1 MAFLLDTVALGVITF
16 LLSLVL
22 TDALMP
28 SLAGAAA
35 VSACVA
41 VSAVIVA
48 VYIRKRRFRPYH
60 PDRLAAELCVRGT
73 GYLLDLLARAAGGG
87 IERGDDYLKRGDTV
101 WLPAFNFRPL
111 AAADFCRLLRR
122 AEELGAKR
130 AVLITRAADRRAF
143 GVFAFFPLKVS
154 VVRTRALY
162 RFLARRGALP
172 PLEKRRFSF
181 SLRAFL
187 TVALSRKNLKNY
199 LFTGTLLLS
208 IAFLTPLKGL
218 YLAFGCLSL
227 VLALLTLTPLGENE
241 GGGSGLGGLAGD
253 DEEYTRIPRTP
264 SDPTNEE

>member
-1 MAFLLDTVALGVITF
+1 MRNLLLGLRF
-16 LLSLVL
+16 FVL
-22 TDALMP
+22 
-28 SLAGAAA
+28 A
-35 VSACVA
+35 V
-41 VSAVIVA
+41 
-48 VYIRKRRFRPYH
+48 
-60 PDRLAAELCVRGT
+60 
-73 GYLLDLLARAAGGG
+73 GYLPIPGAFDTGFRLVVHIFESGRVACPALFPILPEGGF
-87 IERGDDYLKRGDTV
+87 RGVSG
-101 WLPAFNFRPL
+101 
-111 AAADFCRLLRR
+111 
-122 AEELGAKR
+122 
-130 AVLITRAADRRAF
+130 RAADRRAF
-143 GVFAFFPLKVS
+143 GVFAFFPMNVS

-172 PLEKRRFSF
+172 PLEKRRSSL

-208 IAFLTPLKGL
+208 VAFLTPLKGL

-264 SDPTNEE
+264 SEPTNEE